1 MVRCCRHHGC
11 FCGRSFTGFGS
22 LVEIVVDG
30 ITIGAAAVV
39 IYKFVSSL
47 DKNSL
52 KNLSKDGVFA
62 ILFNEIVLVTDLKRQ
77 LLDNEVPLSEILKKV
92 KKVADEVKKIY
103 VVCEDDENSDANAKA
118 DADDEGN
125 DDLQSDGDEC
135 GQSEAVGA
143 DEMRRT
149 TLRDLLSQLVDGS
162 DLDEKVKYL
171 HETFKNYFKG

>member
-1 MVRCCRHHGC
+1 M
-11 FCGRSFTGFGS
+11 
-22 LVEIVVDG
+22 
-30 ITIGAAAVV
+30 
-39 IYKFVSSL
+39 
-47 DKNSL
+47 

-62 ILFNEIVLVTDLKRQ
+62 ILFNEIVLVTDIKRQ

>member
-1 MVRCCRHHGC
+1 M
-11 FCGRSFTGFGS
+11 
-22 LVEIVVDG
+22 DG

-162 DLDEKVKYL
+162 ELDEKVKYL

>member
-1 MVRCCRHHGC
+1 M
-11 FCGRSFTGFGS
+11 
-22 LVEIVVDG
+22 EE
-30 ITIGAAAVV
+30 
-39 IYKFVSSL
+39 K
-47 DKNSL
+47 L
-52 KNLSKDGVFA
+52 KIF
-62 ILFNEIVLVTDLKRQ
+62 F
-77 LLDNEVPLSEILKKV
+77 
-92 KKVADEVKKIY
+92 
-103 VVCEDDENSDANAKA
+103 CEDDENSDANAKA

-162 DLDEKVKYL
+162 ELDEKVKYL

>member
-1 MVRCCRHHGC
+1 M
-11 FCGRSFTGFGS
+11 
-22 LVEIVVDG
+22 DG

-143 DEMRRT
+143 DEMRRM

-162 DLDEKVKYL
+162 ELDEKVKYL